1 VPSTTRAR
9 ETAIDAVDLRKTY
22 PGGRGRPPV
31 HALDGLSFAVPAGT
45 VFALLG
51 PNGAGKSTTAK
62 ILTTLSR
69 ADSGTAIVA
78 GIDVARHPERVRRAI
93 GYVAQRPVTDPM
105 DSGRENL
112 VLAGRLQG
120 LGARDARARAT
131 ELLERFSLADAA
143 DRLVRTYSGGMARRL
158 DVAMGIVHRPRV
170 LFLDEPTTGLDPEAR
185 AGMWAEIERMT
196 AGESMTVLLT
206 THYLEEADRLAANLA
221 IVDHGR
227 VAVAGTPDALK
238 DELRGDGIVVELAP
252 AALGSGGVVP
262 DAAAAL
268 AARVTAAVSTC
279 ASVRDVHVEGR
290 TLRARADSGAVA
302 LPTVLTALDAAG
314 LPVASATLARPSLD
328 DVYLRHTGRTFTAAQ
343 STASGPDAAPGGGPG
358 ADAGATVEGVAA

>member
-1 VPSTTRAR
+1 MPSTTRAR

-69 ADSGTAIVA
+69 ADSGTATVA

-93 GYVAQRPVTDPM
+93 GYVAQKPVTDPM

-131 ELLERFSLADAA
+131 ELLERFSLTDAA
-143 DRLVRTYSGGMARRL
+143 DRLVKTYSGGMARKL

-185 AGMWAEIERMT
+185 AEMWAEIERMT
-196 AGESMTVLLT
+196 ARESMTILLT

-238 DELRGDGIVVELAP
+238 DELRGDGIVVELAAP
-252 AALGSGGVVP
+252 TVAASELPDGGAALV
-262 DAAAAL
+262 
-268 AARVTAAVSTC
+268 ARVTAAVGAC
-279 ASVRDVHVEGR
+279 AGVRDVHVEGR

-328 DVYLRHTGRTFTAAQ
+328 DVYLRHTGRTFAAAQ
-343 STASGPDAAPGGGPG
+343 SSADATVGGGSG

>member
-1 VPSTTRAR
+1 MPTSTRAR
-9 ETAIDAVDLRKTY
+9 ETAIAAVDLRKTY

-69 ADSGTAIVA
+69 ADSGTATVA
-78 GIDVARHPERVRRAI
+78 GIDVARDPERVRRAI
-93 GYVAQRPVTDPM
+93 GYVAQKPVTDPM

-120 LGARDARARAT
+120 LGARAARVRAT
-131 ELLERFSLADAA
+131 ELLDRFSLTDAA
-143 DRLVRTYSGGMARRL
+143 DRLVKTYSGGMARKL
-158 DVAMGIVHRPRV
+158 DVAMGIVHRPQV

-185 AGMWAEIERMT
+185 AEMWAEIERMT
-196 AGESMTVLLT
+196 ARESMTILLT

-252 AALGSGGVVP
+252 GTAAAVP
-262 DAAAAL
+262 DGATAL
-268 AARVTAAVSTC
+268 AARVTDAVRACTG
-279 ASVRDVHVEGR
+279 VRDVHVEGR

-302 LPTVLTALDAAG
+302 LPAVLTALDAAG

-328 DVYLRHTGRTFTAAQ
+328 DVYLRHTGRTFAAAQ
-343 STASGPDAAPGGGPG
+343 SAEPAEAGRDLDA
-358 ADAGATVEGVAA
+358 TTEGVAA

>member
-1 VPSTTRAR
+1 M
-9 ETAIDAVDLRKTY
+9 DAVDLRKTY

-31 HALDGLSFAVPAGT
+31 HALGGLSFAVPAGT

-69 ADSGTAIVA
+69 ADSGTATVA

-93 GYVAQRPVTDPM
+93 GYVAQKPVTDPM
-105 DSGRENL
+105 DTGRENL

-131 ELLERFSLADAA
+131 ELLERFSLTDAA
-143 DRLVRTYSGGMARRL
+143 DRLVRTYSGGMARKL

-185 AGMWAEIERMT
+185 AEMWAEIERMT
-196 AGESMTVLLT
+196 ARESMTILLT

-238 DELRGDGIVVELAP
+238 DELRGDGIVVELAAP
-252 AALGSGGVVP
+252 TVAASGLP
-262 DAAAAL
+262 DGGAAL
-268 AARVTAAVSTC
+268 AARVTAAVGTC
-279 ASVRDVHVEGR
+279 AGVREVHVDGR

-302 LPTVLTALDAAG
+302 LPAVLTALDAAG

-343 STASGPDAAPGGGPG
+343 STASGLDPAPRGGPG

>member
-1 VPSTTRAR
+1 MPSTTRAQ

-69 ADSGTAIVA
+69 ADSGTATVA

-93 GYVAQRPVTDPM
+93 GYVAQKPVTDPM

-131 ELLERFSLADAA
+131 ELLERFSLTDAA
-143 DRLVRTYSGGMARRL
+143 DRLVKTYSGGMARKL

-185 AGMWAEIERMT
+185 AEMWAEIERMT
-196 AGESMTVLLT
+196 ARESMTILLT

-238 DELRGDGIVVELAP
+238 DELRGDGIVVELAAP
-252 AALGSGGVVP
+252 TVASGPP
-262 DAAAAL
+262 DGGAAL
-268 AARVTAAVSTC
+268 AARVTAAVGTLG
-279 ASVRDVHVEGR
+279 VRDVHVEGR

-302 LPTVLTALDAAG
+302 LPAVLAALDAAG

-343 STASGPDAAPGGGPG
+343 SSADATPGSGPG
-358 ADAGATVEGVAA
+358 ADAAATVEGVAA